1 VLFRSAAR
9 DKARASRQPAF
20 DATLDLT
27 VSAPNR
33 VFVRGRGV
41 DAELGGDLRLRGKLS
56 DPITDGAFEMRRG
69 RISVAGTRLDFTRG
83 RVVFTGDLMP
93 SLDFVAQTSV
103 SEVTAII
110 TVGGSAREPS
120 FTFSS
125 EPDLPQD
132 EVLSRILFSKASG
145 GLSATQA
152 LQLAQVAAQFSG
164 GGGNDAFER
173 IRKSLGV
180 DSLDVSVGANGNPT
194 VGLSRSINR
203 RLSVGVKTG
212 TAATDSGVTVDF
224 DVTRHLR
231 LKGDADASGNTGVG
245 AGVEWEY

>member
-1 VLFRSAAR
+1 MLAAIPM
-9 DKARASRQPAF
+9 Q
-20 DATLDLT
+20 
-27 VSAPNR
+27 
-33 VFVRGRGV
+33 
-41 DAELGGDLRLRGKLS
+41 
-56 DPITDGAFEMRRG
+56 I
-69 RISVAGTRLDFTRG
+69 
-83 RVVFTGDLMP
+83 VFTGDLMP

-212 TAATDSGVTVDF
+212 TAATDSGVTVDL